1 MKKQQKKY
9 LFGRLINF
17 NRKADA
23 LLRSTFGIGR
33 TKSRF
38 YLAKFGLS
46 KRVSLIKKPKF
57 IRRFT
62 NLESL
67 FDKRFILDSA
77 LRKIVNRSINFAIRF
92 RAYKGIR
99 RRQGLPFSGQRTHSN
114 AKTTRKLFRAKTF
127 TLKLARAGA
136 VGTKQNKGKKL

>member
-1 MKKQQKKY
+1 MRKY

-17 NRKADA
+17 RQKADA
-23 LLRSTFGIGR
+23 LFRSTFGIGR
-33 TKSRF
+33 AKSRF
-38 YLAKFGLS
+38 YQAQFGFT
-46 KRVSLIKKPKF
+46 KRVDLVKSPKLVRRLHSLE
-57 IRRFT
+57 RA
-62 NLESL
+62 
-67 FDKRFILDSA
+67 FDKRFILESA
-77 LRKIVNRSINFAIRF
+77 LRKIANRSINFAVRF
-92 RAYKGIR
+92 RAYKGLR